1 MNNRNIYFKQLVS
14 VFGGTAIAQ
23 IIPIIGS
30 LIIARLYSPQDFGLF
45 ASWLS
50 ITTILS
56 IFISLRYELAL
67 GLVDDGFNRQSALF
81 AISIVC
87 VITTIIAFLLLGF
100 IYLSPIKNNIPFNSF
115 SLLLLIP
122 TALFIATNQVWQS
135 AMAADGTFKKL
146 NYSRIFQAALIT
158 ILQILLGI
166 KFARYDYLCLGLFL
180 GSLLSQIL
188 MMILTPCY
196 TKNDSVG
203 TLWQSGRQ
211 FLKQYKNFPL
221 ISLPSDSLNTLSTQL
236 PTILVA
242 MQFGAEKAG
251 FLALTLR
258 VLSAPLAILGKAVF
272 DVYRRYASLSF
283 RQTGNCRKEYSY
295 TFKILCI
302 ASLLFTI
309 ATIFLAEP
317 IFILAF
323 GEEWKMSGTIA
334 LWLLPLF
341 AMRFIASPLSYTILL
356 AQKQHID
363 LIWQFGLLLLTILA
377 FYVSQ
382 SFKISIIS
390 YSIFYAIMYIIYLF
404 ISYRLSKIR

>member
-158 ILQILLGI
+158 ILQIL
-166 KFARYDYLCLGLFL
+166 
-180 GSLLSQIL
+180 
-188 MMILTPCY
+188 
-196 TKNDSVG
+196 
-203 TLWQSGRQ
+203 
-211 FLKQYKNFPL
+211 
-221 ISLPSDSLNTLSTQL
+221 
-236 PTILVA
+236 
-242 MQFGAEKAG
+242 
-251 FLALTLR
+251 
-258 VLSAPLAILGKAVF
+258 
-272 DVYRRYASLSF
+272 
-283 RQTGNCRKEYSY
+283 
-295 TFKILCI
+295 
-302 ASLLFTI
+302 
-309 ATIFLAEP
+309 
-317 IFILAF
+317 
-323 GEEWKMSGTIA
+323 
-334 LWLLPLF
+334 
-341 AMRFIASPLSYTILL
+341 
-356 AQKQHID
+356 
-363 LIWQFGLLLLTILA
+363 
-377 FYVSQ
+377 
-382 SFKISIIS
+382 
-390 YSIFYAIMYIIYLF
+390 
-404 ISYRLSKIR
+404 

>member
-196 TKNDSVG
+196 TKNDSIG

-283 RQTGNCRKEYSY
+283 RQTGNCRKEYNY

>member
-1 MNNRNIYFKQLVS
+1 MNNSNIYFKQLVS
-14 VFGGTAIAQ
+14 VFSGTVIAQ

-56 IFISLRYELAL
+56 IFISLRYESAL
-67 GLVDDGFNRQSALF
+67 GLSEDGFHRQSALF
-81 AISIVC
+81 AIGIVC
-87 VITTIIAFLLLGF
+87 IVVCIIAFLLLGF
-100 IYLSPIKNNIPFNSF
+100 IYLLPIKNSIPFNSF
-115 SLLLLIP
+115 SLILLIP

-135 AMAADGTFKKL
+135 AMAVDGTFKKL

-158 ILQILLGI
+158 ILQILLGL

-180 GSLLSQIL
+180 GSLLSQIF

-196 TKNDSVG
+196 HKNDSLN
-203 TLWQSGRQ
+203 TLWQTGKK

-242 MQFGAEKAG
+242 MQFGTEKAG

-258 VLSAPLAILGKAVF
+258 VLSAPLAILAKAVL
-272 DVYRRYASLSF
+272 DVYRRYAALSF
-283 RQTGNCRKEYSY
+283 RQIGNCRKEYLY

-317 IFILAF
+317 IFTFAF
-323 GEEWKMSGTIA
+323 GEEWKTSGTIA

-341 AMRFIASPLSYTILL
+341 AMRFISSPLSYTILL

-363 LIWQFGLLLLTILA
+363 LIWQFVLLLLTILA
-377 FYVSQ
+377 FYLSP
-382 SFKISIIS
+382 SFKLSIIL
-390 YSIFYAIMYIIYLF
+390 YSVFYAIMYIIYLF
-404 ISYRLSKIR
+404 ISYHLSKIR

>member
-1 MNNRNIYFKQLVS
+1 MDNHPIFLRQLFS
-14 VFGGTAIAQ
+14 VFTGTVVAQ
-23 IIPIIGS
+23 IIPILGS
-30 LIIARLYSPQDFGLF
+30 LFIARLYSPQDFGLF

-50 ITTILS
+50 VVTILS
-56 IFISLRYELAL
+56 IFISCSYELAL
-67 GLVDDGFNRQSALF
+67 GLVDDGFNRRAALF

-87 VITTIIAFLLLGF
+87 IVVSIIAFLLLVF
-100 IYLSPIKNNIPFNSF
+100 IYLLPIKNNIPFNPV
-115 SLLLLIP
+115 SLILLIP

-146 NYSRIFQAALIT
+146 TLSRIFQAACIT
-158 ILQILLGI
+158 ILQILFGL

-180 GSLLSQIL
+180 GSLFSQIL
-188 MMILTPCY
+188 MYILTPFY
-196 TKNDSVG
+196 QKNDPINQ
-203 TLWQSGRQ
+203 LWQSGKQ

-221 ISLPSDSLNTLSTQL
+221 ISLPSNTLNTLSTQL

-242 MQFGAEKAG
+242 MLFGAEKAG

-258 VLSAPLAILGKAVF
+258 VLSAPLAILGKAVL
-272 DVYRRYASLSF
+272 DVYRRYAALSF
-283 RQTGNCRKEYSY
+283 RQTGNCRKEYIH

-309 ATIFLAEP
+309 ATLFLAEP
-317 IFILAF
+317 IFTFAF
-323 GEEWKMSGTIA
+323 GEEWKTSGTIA

-341 AMRFIASPLSYTILL
+341 TMRFISSPLSYTIFL

-363 LIWQFGLLLLTILA
+363 LIWQMGLLFATICA
-377 FYVSQ
+377 FYLSQ
-382 SFKISIIS
+382 SFKISIIL
-390 YSIFYAIMYIIYLF
+390 YSVFYAIMYIIYLY